1 MGDHAPAV
9 VDARPRDRKKRRAP
23 VWTHPALY
31 TLIRAATTMPQVA
44 GMEPSMRAAAALG
57 RAFGAARFNRN
68 RVDRATE
75 RVRFAL
81 PHFDRAGAREL
92 VLASYEHL
100 CRVAIEIG
108 FIPRL
113 LNDDGWI
120 QHVGFGS
127 FAGSLDAVFQG
138 RPLLMLTG
146 HVGNWEVLGYTM
158 AVLGFPMHVVYRPL
172 DMKPLD
178 QWVRRTRA
186 KRGLTLLDKFG
197 VADELPRLIDSGIP
211 IGFVADQNAGDK
223 GLFVPFFGR
232 LTSTYKTIGLLAI
245 RHRTNVVCSMARRM
259 RPGEETLG
267 WTVGVHGLCYQI
279 DIVDVIRPEDWESR
293 PDPLFYLTAR
303 YRHALQK
310 MVEAAPEQYLWMH
323 RIWKS
328 RPRHEK
334 ADQPVPPALREKLRS
349 LDWLTEADVEAIC
362 EQSERDR
369 RYLAE
374 QGLSRLP

>member
-1 MGDHAPAV
+1 MGDLAPAV
-9 VDARPRDRKKRRAP
+9 FDARPRDRKKRRAP
-23 VWTHPALY
+23 AWTHPVLY
-31 TLIRAATTMPQVA
+31 SLIRAGTTIPQVA
-44 GMEPSMRAAAALG
+44 GVEPSMHAAGSIG
-57 RAFGAARFNRN
+57 RAFGAARFNRR
-68 RVDRATE
+68 RVERAAE

-81 PHFDRAGAREL
+81 PHIDRIAAREL
-92 VLASYEHL
+92 VLSSYEHL

-108 FIPRL
+108 YIPRL

-178 QWVRRTRA
+178 RWVRRTRA
-186 KRGLTLLDKFG
+186 KRGLILLDKFG
-197 VADELPRLIDSGIP
+197 VADELPGLIDSGIP

-259 RPGEETLG
+259 RPGEEAHG
-267 WTVGVHGLCYQI
+267 WTVGVHGLRYRI
-279 DIVDVIRPEDWESR
+279 DIVDTIRPEDWENR

-310 MVEAAPEQYLWMH
+310 MVESAPEQYLWMH

-334 ADQPVPPALREKLRS
+334 ADQPVPPALRDKLRS

-369 RYLAE
+369 RFLSE